1 VKVLIVGSGGHARVV
16 ADILL
21 SAPGVDPLGFI
32 SPEPGAGR
40 EFRGLP
46 VLGGDDDAAV
56 AAGDGVVLA
65 VGDNRVR
72 AALAETYGR
81 KGVAFI
87 PAVHP
92 SAVVAADA
100 ELGPGC
106 MICAG
111 AVVGT
116 GARIGAHTILNTGC
130 TVDHDCVVGE
140 CCHVAPGAHLA
151 GAVTLGTGAFVGI
164 GACVTQGRT
173 IGDWATAGAGSAVV
187 RNVRPG
193 AVVVGVPAREL
204 QES

>member
-21 SAPGVDPLGFI
+21 AAPGAEPLGFL
-32 SPEPGAGR
+32 SPETGEGEP
-40 EFRGLP
+40 FRGLP
-46 VLGGDDDAAV
+46 VLGRGLSDAP
-56 AAGDGVVLA
+56 GHDGVVLA

-72 AALAETYGR
+72 AALAEAYADR
-81 KGVAFI
+81 GVAFV

-92 SAVVAADA
+92 SAVIAPDA

-106 MICAG
+106 VVCAG
-111 AVVGT
+111 AVVGI
-116 GARIGAHTILNTGC
+116 GARIGAHAILNTGC

-151 GAVTLGTGAFVGI
+151 GDVTLGTGAFIGI
-164 GACVTQGRT
+164 GACVTQGRS
-173 IGDWATAGAGSAVV
+173 IGDWATAGAGAAVV

-193 AVVVGVPAREL
+193 AVVVGVPAREF